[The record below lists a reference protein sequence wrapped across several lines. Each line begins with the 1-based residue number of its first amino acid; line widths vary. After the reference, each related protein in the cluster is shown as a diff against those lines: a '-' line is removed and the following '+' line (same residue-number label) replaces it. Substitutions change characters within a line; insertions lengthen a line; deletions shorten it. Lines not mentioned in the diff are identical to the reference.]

1 MSSVQPRMQIL
12 SEDQKNLFY
21 EKALWVLEAVGVKV
35 ECPEVVREFAKQ
47 PGVRCDGNVVKLS
60 EKRVEQALE
69 TAPRHVDIY
78 NRRGEPAFSLGP
90 DFNHHTRFSIGSPTL
105 NYQHPET
112 RKIEEWRRCHTGLIA
127 GLANT
132 LDAFDAIATPGTIHD
147 YGPEQADYFSTL
159 ELLAN
164 THKPV
169 ILLVSKDNAFP
180 GVIRFIEHLFSRL
193 CEKPFVIPYVN
204 NITPLVL
211 NKGTTDKMKT
221 AYSYGLPVIFNN
233 FVMAGAS
240 TPITPAGCMT
250 LTIAELLMG
259 ITCSQLIQPGA
270 KIIAGSLPNSFN
282 MSTMNAFYSPSSLV
296 VSHSIAEMMD
306 YFGIPHSGTSGNS
319 LGWEGDLI
327 EAGIKWM
334 NYLPSVMGKV
344 GLCPFAGP
352 VFQATTLSATS
363 IVLASEVIR
372 EARKYARGFEMEDN
386 FLLDEIEAVG
396 HGGSYLG
403 TQSTFELFR
412 DYQPES
418 DIWPSLTLE
427 SWKNSGM
434 PTSTGMLR
442 EKTLHLLNHP
452 VLPADR
458 QDILEKG
465 EDYITRL
472 ALPNK
477 LS

>member
-1 MSSVQPRMQIL
+1 MNSVQPRLQIL
-12 SEDQKNLFY
+12 SEEQKNLFY
-21 EKALWVLEAVGVKV
+21 KKAMWVLEAVGFKV
-35 ECPEVVREFAKQ
+35 ECPEMVEKFSNQ

-60 EKRVEQALE
+60 GKQVERALE
-69 TAPRHVDIY
+69 TAPRQVDIY
-78 NRRGEPAFSLGP
+78 NRCGEPAFSLGP

-112 RKIEEWRRCHTGLIA
+112 REIEEWKRCHTGLIA

-132 LDAFDAIATPGTIHD
+132 LDTFDAIATPGTIHD
-147 YGPEQADYFSTL
+147 YGPERADYFSTL

-164 THKPV
+164 THKPI
-169 ILLVSKDNAFP
+169 ILLVSKDDAFP
-180 GVIRFIEHLFSRL
+180 GVLSFIEHLFPQLSD
-193 CEKPFVIPYVN
+193 KPFVIPYVN

-221 AYSYGLPVIFNN
+221 AYSCGLPVIFNN
-233 FVMAGAS
+233 YVMAGAS

-259 ITCSQLIQPGA
+259 ITCGQLIKPEA

-296 VSHSIAEMMD
+296 VSHCIAEMMD
-306 YFGIPHSGTSGNS
+306 FLGIPHSGTSGNS

-372 EARKYARGFEMEDN
+372 EARKYARGFEMEGN
-386 FLLDEIEAVG
+386 FLLDEIQEVG

-403 TQSTFELFR
+403 TQTTLQQFR

-434 PTSTGMLR
+434 PTSTRMLR

-452 VLPADR
+452 VLPADC

-465 EDYITRL
+465 EEYITRL
-472 ALPNK
+472 GK
-477 LS
+477 KKIT